1 MSKGN
6 TTIHEKRGKTAKILT
21 VIFLLSEVIFIAM
34 MLNAGIFSAKYLVF
48 ASAVLL
54 IMTLLTLPVILS
66 KKGRRKAGYVLAVV
80 FSVILGIGSYYIYS
94 TADLFSEISGEDKQ
108 TEDFYV
114 VVLKDGSYENLDDI
128 VKKTV
133 YITSSESDSYKSA
146 RDKLQKEFKVEYKT
160 AEDYISTGQKL
171 VSKDGST
178 HDNIIFISSVN
189 YDMICEADANFK
201 EYTKVL
207 HTVSIEVESTDVAKP
222 TNVTEETFNVYISG
236 IDTYGSIDKVSR
248 SDVNMIMTVDPVNK
262 KILLTSIPRDTYV
275 TLHSYG
281 AKDKL
286 THSGIYGIDETVQ
299 TVEDWL
305 GIDINYYLRVNFTT
319 LEDVVNV
326 IGGIDVYSEYSF
338 KSAVGNYSFVKG
350 MNHLNGEAALCFA
363 RERYAFASG
372 DLQRVKNQQLVI
384 EGIINKLMSNKSL
397 LIKYPQ
403 LLGAVK
409 DHMKTNMQDND
420 ISSLVKMQ
428 LNDMTGWDIQMQ
440 SITGTGDMRVTY
452 SGGSGRLSVII
463 PDENSV
469 SSAAAAI
476 RQMSTNQM

>member
-1 MSKGN
+1 M
-6 TTIHEKRGKTAKILT
+6 
-21 VIFLLSEVIFIAM
+21 
-34 MLNAGIFSAKYLVF
+34 
-48 ASAVLL
+48 
-54 IMTLLTLPVILS
+54 
-66 KKGRRKAGYVLAVV
+66 
-80 FSVILGIGSYYIYS
+80 
-94 TADLFSEISGEDKQ
+94 
-108 TEDFYV
+108 
-114 VVLKDGSYENLDDI
+114 
-128 VKKTV
+128 
-133 YITSSESDSYKSA
+133 
-146 RDKLQKEFKVEYKT
+146 
-160 AEDYISTGQKL
+160 
-171 VSKDGST
+171 
-178 HDNIIFISSVN
+178 
-189 YDMICEADANFK
+189 
-201 EYTKVL
+201 
-207 HTVSIEVESTDVAKP
+207 
-222 TNVTEETFNVYISG
+222 TEETFNVYISG

-248 SDVNMIMTVDPVNK
+248 SDVNMIMTVDPANK

-409 DHMKTNMQDND
+409 DHIKTNMQDND